1 MLVLAHF
8 CGSQLTCLLNL
19 FDLLVPQANVDILRF
34 EISMDDLTSS
44 MNIIKTNQTLSSQP
58 PDKRKW
64 HSTVVVPF
72 NNFKEITSQDLKH
85 HDEMLAVG
93 SMVDE

>member
-1 MLVLAHF
+1 
-8 CGSQLTCLLNL
+8 
-19 FDLLVPQANVDILRF
+19 
-34 EISMDDLTSS
+34 
-44 MNIIKTNQTLSSQP
+44 MNIIKTYQTLSSQP

-85 HDEMLAVG
+85 HDEMLAIRSV
-93 SMVDE
+93 VDERLQQLSAMGRLGDDAKPIDP